1 MCIIL
6 PNAWCGVTEDQIDQD
21 VAQLQ
26 ARLAD
31 KLRKARARTNMSRRV
46 LAEKSGVSPRY
57 LAQLESGAGNISV
70 GLLCRVA
77 KALELR
83 IEWLLAEEDPWN
95 SEVVRMS
102 ELFRTARR
110 EERDKVIELLEPVV
124 NPALRSQR
132 VCLIGL
138 RGAGKSTLGAA
149 VSKLLGVP
157 FIELSQEIEDR
168 AGMPVGEVT
177 ALYGQD
183 EYRKIEWQMLRRIV
197 ANHDHVIV
205 AVSGNIVSN
214 SDTYD
219 YVLSHF
225 HSVWLRAQPEEHMLR
240 VRAQGDSR
248 MFSGN
253 MAPVDQLKAILQG
266 REKLYAK
273 AEAELDTSSKTVA
286 ASMRE
291 LARLIQERRFIR

>member
-1 MCIIL
+1 MTDRDIE
-6 PNAWCGVTEDQIDQD
+6 TEIEL
-21 VAQLQ
+21 LQ
-26 ARLAD
+26 KRLGD
-31 KLRKARARTNMSRRV
+31 KVRKARSRTNMSRRV
-46 LAEKSGVSPRY
+46 LGEKSGVSPRY
-57 LAQLESGAGNISV
+57 LAQLESGTGNISV
-70 GLLCRVA
+70 ALLHRVA
-77 KALELR
+77 RALDLR
-83 IEWLLAEEDPWN
+83 TEWLLAEEDPWN

-102 ELFRTARR
+102 ELFRQARR
-110 EERDKVIELLEPVV
+110 EERDKVIELLEPAV

-168 AGMPVGEVT
+168 AGMPVAEVV

-183 EYRKIEWQMLRRIV
+183 EHRKVEWQMLRRVVSNHDQVILAVPGNIV
-197 ANHDHVIV
+197 ANP
-205 AVSGNIVSN
+205 
-214 SDTYD
+214 DTYD
-219 YVLSHF
+219 YLLAHF
-225 HSVWLRAQPEEHMLR
+225 HSVWVRAQPEEHMLR
-240 VRAQGDSR
+240 VRAQGDTR
-248 MFSGN
+248 MFSGS
-253 MAPVDQLKAILQG
+253 MAPVDQLKAILQS

-273 AEAELDTSSKTVA
+273 AEAELDTSSSTVA

>member
-1 MCIIL
+1 MTDRDIE
-6 PNAWCGVTEDQIDQD
+6 TEIEL
-21 VAQLQ
+21 LQ
-26 ARLAD
+26 KRLGD
-31 KLRKARARTNMSRRV
+31 KVRKARSRTNMSRRV
-46 LAEKSGVSPRY
+46 LGETSGVSPRY
-57 LAQLESGAGNISV
+57 LAQLESGTGNISV
-70 GLLCRVA
+70 ALLHRVA
-77 KALELR
+77 RALDLR
-83 IEWLLAEEDPWN
+83 TEWLLAEEDPWN

-102 ELFRTARR
+102 ELFRQARR
-110 EERDKVIELLEPVV
+110 EERDKVIELLEPAV

-168 AGMPVGEVT
+168 AGMPVAEVV

-183 EYRKIEWQMLRRIV
+183 EHRKVEWQMLRRVV
-197 ANHDHVIV
+197 ANHDQVIL
-205 AVSGNIVSN
+205 AVPGNIVAN
-214 SDTYD
+214 PDTYD
-219 YVLSHF
+219 YLLAHF
-225 HSVWLRAQPEEHMLR
+225 HSVWVRAQPEEHMLR
-240 VRAQGDSR
+240 VRAQGDTR
-248 MFSGN
+248 MFSGS
-253 MAPVDQLKAILQG
+253 MAPVDQLKAILQS

-273 AEAELDTSSKTVA
+273 AEAELDTSSSTVA

>member
-1 MCIIL
+1 MTDRDIE
-6 PNAWCGVTEDQIDQD
+6 TEIEL
-21 VAQLQ
+21 LQ
-26 ARLAD
+26 KRLGD
-31 KLRKARARTNMSRRV
+31 KVRKARSRTNMSRRV
-46 LAEKSGVSPRY
+46 LGEKSGVSPRY
-57 LAQLESGAGNISV
+57 LAQLESGTGNISV
-70 GLLCRVA
+70 ALLHRVA
-77 KALELR
+77 RALDLR
-83 IEWLLAEEDPWN
+83 TEWLLAEEDPWN

-102 ELFRTARR
+102 ELFRQARR
-110 EERDKVIELLEPVV
+110 EERDKVIELLEPAV

-168 AGMPVGEVT
+168 AGMPVAEVV

-183 EYRKIEWQMLRRIV
+183 EHRKVEWQMLRRVV
-197 ANHDHVIV
+197 ANHDQVIL
-205 AVSGNIVSN
+205 AVPGNIVAN
-214 SDTYD
+214 PDTYD
-219 YVLSHF
+219 YLLAHF
-225 HSVWLRAQPEEHMLR
+225 HSVWVRAQPEEHMLR
-240 VRAQGDSR
+240 VRAQGDTR
-248 MFSGN
+248 MFSGS
-253 MAPVDQLKAILQG
+253 MAPVDQLKAILHS

-273 AEAELDTSSKTVA
+273 AEAELDTSSSTVA

>member
-1 MCIIL
+1 MTDRDIE
-6 PNAWCGVTEDQIDQD
+6 TEIEL
-21 VAQLQ
+21 LQ
-26 ARLAD
+26 KRLGD
-31 KLRKARARTNMSRRV
+31 KVRKARSRTNMSRRV
-46 LAEKSGVSPRY
+46 LGEKSGVSPRY
-57 LAQLESGAGNISV
+57 LAQLESGTGNISV
-70 GLLCRVA
+70 ALLHKVA
-77 KALELR
+77 RALDLR
-83 IEWLLAEEDPWN
+83 TEWLLAEEDPWN

-102 ELFRTARR
+102 ELFRQARR
-110 EERDKVIELLEPVV
+110 EERDKVIELLEPAV

-168 AGMPVGEVT
+168 AGMPVAEVV

-183 EYRKIEWQMLRRIV
+183 EHRKVEWQMLRRVV
-197 ANHDHVIV
+197 ANHDQVIL
-205 AVSGNIVSN
+205 AVPGNIVAN
-214 SDTYD
+214 PDTYD
-219 YVLSHF
+219 YLLAHF
-225 HSVWLRAQPEEHMLR
+225 HSVWVRAQPEEHMLR
-240 VRAQGDSR
+240 VRAQGDTR
-248 MFSGN
+248 MFSGS
-253 MAPVDQLKAILQG
+253 MAPVDQLKAILQS

-273 AEAELDTSSKTVA
+273 AEAELDTSSSTVA

>member
-1 MCIIL
+1 LTDRDIE
-6 PNAWCGVTEDQIDQD
+6 TEIEL
-21 VAQLQ
+21 LQ
-26 ARLAD
+26 KRLGD
-31 KLRKARARTNMSRRV
+31 KVRKARSRTNMSRRV
-46 LAEKSGVSPRY
+46 LGEKSGVSARY
-57 LAQLESGAGNISV
+57 LAQLESGTGNISV
-70 GLLCRVA
+70 ALLHRVA
-77 KALELR
+77 RALDLR
-83 IEWLLAEEDPWN
+83 TEWLLAEEDPWN

-102 ELFRTARR
+102 ELFRQARR
-110 EERDKVIELLEPVV
+110 EERDKVIELLEPAV

-168 AGMPVGEVT
+168 AGMPVAEVV

-183 EYRKIEWQMLRRIV
+183 EHRKVEWQMLRRVV
-197 ANHDHVIV
+197 ANHDQVIL
-205 AVSGNIVSN
+205 AVPGNIVAN
-214 SDTYD
+214 PDTYD
-219 YVLSHF
+219 YLLAHF
-225 HSVWLRAQPEEHMLR
+225 HSVWVRAQPEEHMLR
-240 VRAQGDSR
+240 VRAQGDTR
-248 MFSGN
+248 MFSGS
-253 MAPVDQLKAILQG
+253 MAPVDQLKAILQS

-273 AEAELDTSSKTVA
+273 AEAELDTSSSTVA

>member
-1 MCIIL
+1 MTDRDIE
-6 PNAWCGVTEDQIDQD
+6 TEIEL
-21 VAQLQ
+21 LQ
-26 ARLAD
+26 KRLGD
-31 KLRKARARTNMSRRV
+31 KVRKARSRTNMSRRV
-46 LAEKSGVSPRY
+46 LGEKSGVSPRY
-57 LAQLESGAGNISV
+57 LAQLESGTGNISV
-70 GLLCRVA
+70 ALLHRVA
-77 KALELR
+77 RALDLR
-83 IEWLLAEEDPWN
+83 TEWLLAEEDPWN

-102 ELFRTARR
+102 ELFRQARR
-110 EERDKVIELLEPVV
+110 EERDKVIELLEPAV

-168 AGMPVGEVT
+168 AGMPVAEVV

-183 EYRKIEWQMLRRIV
+183 EHRKVEWQMLRRVV
-197 ANHDHVIV
+197 ANHDQVIL
-205 AVSGNIVSN
+205 AVPGNIVAN
-214 SDTYD
+214 PDTYD
-219 YVLSHF
+219 YLLAHF
-225 HSVWLRAQPEEHMLR
+225 HSVWVRAQPEEHMLR
-240 VRAQGDSR
+240 VRAQGDTR
-248 MFSGN
+248 MFSGS
-253 MAPVDQLKAILQG
+253 MAPVDQLKAILQS

-273 AEAELDTSSKTVA
+273 AEAELDTSSSTVA

>member
-1 MCIIL
+1 MTDRDIE
-6 PNAWCGVTEDQIDQD
+6 TEIE
-21 VAQLQ
+21 QLQ
-26 ARLAD
+26 KRLGD
-31 KLRKARARTNMSRRV
+31 KVRKARSRTNMSRRV
-46 LAEKSGVSPRY
+46 LGEKSGVSPRY
-57 LAQLESGAGNISV
+57 LAQLESGTGNISV
-70 GLLCRVA
+70 ALLHRVA
-77 KALELR
+77 RALDLR
-83 IEWLLAEEDPWN
+83 TEWLLAEEDPWN

-102 ELFRTARR
+102 ELFRQARR
-110 EERDKVIELLEPVV
+110 EERDKVIELLEPAV

-168 AGMPVGEVT
+168 AGMPVAEVV

-183 EYRKIEWQMLRRIV
+183 EHRKVEWQMLRRVV
-197 ANHDHVIV
+197 ANHDQVIL
-205 AVSGNIVSN
+205 AVPGNIVAN
-214 SDTYD
+214 PDTYD
-219 YVLSHF
+219 YLLAHF
-225 HSVWLRAQPEEHMLR
+225 HSVWVRAQPEEHMLR
-240 VRAQGDSR
+240 VRAQGDTR
-248 MFSGN
+248 MFSGS
-253 MAPVDQLKAILQG
+253 MAPVDQLKAILQS

-273 AEAELDTSSKTVA
+273 AEAELDTSSSTVA

>member
-1 MCIIL
+1 MTDRDIE
-6 PNAWCGVTEDQIDQD
+6 TEIEL
-21 VAQLQ
+21 LQ
-26 ARLAD
+26 KRLGD
-31 KLRKARARTNMSRRV
+31 KVRKARSRTNMSRRV
-46 LAEKSGVSPRY
+46 LGEKSGVSPRY
-57 LAQLESGAGNISV
+57 LAQLESGTGNISV
-70 GLLCRVA
+70 ALLHRVA
-77 KALELR
+77 RALDLR

-102 ELFRTARR
+102 ELFRQARR
-110 EERDKVIELLEPVV
+110 EERDKVIELLEPAV

-168 AGMPVGEVT
+168 AGMPVAEVV

-183 EYRKIEWQMLRRIV
+183 EHRKVEWQMLRRVV
-197 ANHDHVIV
+197 ANHDQVIL
-205 AVSGNIVSN
+205 AVPGNIVAN
-214 SDTYD
+214 PDTYD
-219 YVLSHF
+219 YLLAHF
-225 HSVWLRAQPEEHMLR
+225 HSVWVRAQPEEHMLR
-240 VRAQGDSR
+240 VRAQGDTR
-248 MFSGN
+248 MFSGS
-253 MAPVDQLKAILQG
+253 MAPVDQLKAILQS

-273 AEAELDTSSKTVA
+273 AEAELDTSSSTVA